1 MQLDLEIKDGYDLSE
16 DNDDIAQFLNDVH
29 DDNEIDSENLNS
41 NEAEKISP
49 ETFLKSLITVRSFV
63 QTNGA
68 SENIYRALAKLETMG
83 ITKKLSDSSNQTTI
97 NMFFK

>member
-1 MQLDLEIKDGYDLSE
+1 MWLILDLIP
-16 DNDDIAQFLNDVH
+16 
-29 DDNEIDSENLNS
+29 
-41 NEAEKISP
+41 ISSSSDFSRLMVRP
-49 ETFLKSLITVRSFV
+49 ETFLKSLNTVRSFV

-68 SENIYRALAKLETMG
+68 SENIYRALAELETMG